1 MDYHYKNLSKNVSEL
16 YDSFAESQEKIK
28 TLENTLIQKLSLL
41 VTKDKLLDD
50 KDAEIEKLKSIISN
64 MEDGEGVVDFVND
77 FIKKDE
83 KLIEIQTSQLAT
95 AEEDLSECIKRSS
108 KLSGDHSLQCRKTL
122 EIEIDKMSIKD
133 IRLANGD
140 GMDPLFLET
149 TFSIKTIVDSI
160 NSWRRGRCSHE
171 NTSHISVGN
180 CSLFKQND
188 DGSLYAFRRTDLV
201 KVYMDKDVTLTD
213 VKEDPTLYINAFL
226 NLTSSEGFAYNCDF
240 NNIEKGF
247 GGVFKNRIV
256 VQNDFE
262 PQDGGDDI
270 KFMNLSDIW
279 YVEHNPVVNIHK
291 TYRNSYKTV
300 SLKSSVAEWNNRIQ
314 FSWWDDC

>member
-1 MDYHYKNLSKNVSEL
+1 MELHYKNLSKNVSDL
-16 YDSFAESQEKIK
+16 YNSFNESRENEKQMRNCLTQKIA
-28 TLENTLIQKLSLL
+28 LII
-41 VTKDKLLDD
+41 TKDKLLDD

-95 AEEDLSECIKRSS
+95 AEEDVSECIKRSS
-108 KLSGDHSLQCRKTL
+108 KLSDALSRQCRDTL
-122 EIEIDKMSIKD
+122 KIEIDKMSMKD

-140 GMDPLFLET
+140 GMEPLFLDT
-149 TFSIKTIVDSI
+149 TFSIKTIVETI
-160 NSWRRGRCSHE
+160 NSWRRDMCSSLG
-171 NTSHISVGN
+171 TSHIRLGN
-180 CSLFKQND
+180 CSLYKQND

-201 KVYMDKDVTLTD
+201 KVYMDKDVSFTD

-226 NLTSSEGFAYNCDF
+226 NLDNIEEGFRVVLNQ
-240 NNIEKGF
+240 
-247 GGVFKNRIV
+247 RIV

-262 PQDGGDDI
+262 PEEGEEPSIDAGE

-279 YVEHNPVVNIHK
+279 YVENNPVVCIDK

-300 SLKSSVAEWNNRIQ
+300 ILKSSVSHWNNSIQ
-314 FSWWDDC
+314 FSYKSDY